1 MNIWIDMLIMSVFF
15 GPIFIYAAIR
25 AFKEIRN
32 A

>member
-1 MNIWIDMLIMSVFF
+1 MNIWIDMLIMASFF
-15 GPIFIYAAIR
+15 GPIFIYAGAR